1 MNSSITSGVFPDKL
15 KEAII
20 FPLLKKS
27 SLDHVVM
34 KNYRPVSNIAF
45 MSKVLELAVST
56 RLSSY
61 LGDHDLREQFQS
73 AYKPSHSTET
83 ALIRVKQDILQ
94 QIDQKRG
101 ALLVLLDLSA
111 AFDTIDHSILLSRLQ
126 TEYGIKETALQW
138 FTSYLTGRSSRVSMK
153 GKYSETHYTRYGV
166 PQGSVLGPRLFT
178 MYIRP
183 VGDIIKRHDLQYH
196 LYADDTQIYC
206 SFDPRNQASLDEACN
221 KLETC
226 IGELSRWM
234 TSNMLK
240 LNEDK
245 SEIILL
251 SSSRLRPSGDLSL
264 QIGNATVDPSTT
276 VKNLGQTLSMSE
288 HVRRVCQVANFHM
301 RNICH
306 VKKYLTGEA
315 CSHAVRSL
323 VLSRLDYGN
332 SLLANVNAGDLKRLQ
347 KIQNRAARLVLG
359 AKKREQLHWLPTK
372 QRIEFKL
379 ALLVYKC
386 LMHSAPHYLS
396 IMITTP
402 PVSRYHL
409 RSRNDQTLLL
419 IPRTN
424 TKAAERSLS
433 YAGLSTWNTLPQHLR
448 LCSTEDTFKKKLKTQ
463 LFPS

>member
-1 MNSSITSGVFPDKL
+1 MIFVSNSSQHTSLPT
-15 KEAII
+15 A
-20 FPLLKKS
+20 
-27 SLDHVVM
+27 
-34 KNYRPVSNIAF
+34 
-45 MSKVLELAVST
+45 
-56 RLSSY
+56 
-61 LGDHDLREQFQS
+61 
-73 AYKPSHSTET
+73 TET
-83 ALIRVKQDILQ
+83 ALLRVKQDILQ

-101 ALLVLLDLSA
+101 VLLVLLDLSA

-138 FTSYLTGRSSRVSMK
+138 FTSYLTGRSSRVSVN
-153 GKYSETHYTRYGV
+153 GKYSETHYTRFGV
-166 PQGSVLGPRLFT
+166 PQGSVLGPQLFT

-276 VKNLGQTLSMSE
+276 VKNLGVYFDQTLSMSE

-306 VKKYLTGEA
+306 VRKYLTGEA

-359 AKKREQLHWLPTK
+359 AKKREPSAPLLKQLHWLPIK

-396 IMITTP
+396 IMLTTP

-424 TKAAERSLS
+424 TKAAERSFS
-433 YAGLSTWNTLPQHLR
+433 YAGPSTWNTLPQHLR